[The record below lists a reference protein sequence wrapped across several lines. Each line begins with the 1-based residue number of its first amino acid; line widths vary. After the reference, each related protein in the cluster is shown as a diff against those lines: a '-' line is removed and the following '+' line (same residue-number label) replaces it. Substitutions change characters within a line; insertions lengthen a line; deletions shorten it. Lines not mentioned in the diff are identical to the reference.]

1 MVYEYIVNNP
11 VKFIDHFSVKKDTSV
26 WNGEYFKNSNGHF
39 PQRMK
44 VLHESSLFQVVNDS
58 V

>member
-1 MVYEYIVNNP
+1 MKTEI
-11 VKFIDHFSVKKDTSV
+11 KKVILFASG
-26 WNGEYFKNSNGHF
+26 NGSNVQNIIEYFKNSNGHF